1 MATKCGLWK
10 KEFWCKIIG
19 LCYNYWPPHSIP
31 RPQTCVSSSYGSLCG
46 QDIFLQIKFSLYN
59 ICLEFENASGV
70 ETMVSTGIEL
80 DWDGFLKGWAWVLYD
95 LGTLYSFGAGSC
107 QWEPRPSL
115 CCQTPPPPPPRCHT
129 HPRAVGLPNH
139 PQLWFLHTKG
149 LCGDEGHQPSL
160 LLSPW
165 HWAVFSVLLLSP
177 SFQALILLCQRS
189 YLQHKLPWA
198 GGSIIRVKKT

>member
-115 CCQTPPPPPPRCHT
+115 CCQTPPPPAATPTPELWVCQITHSSDSSTRRGCAGMRGISPPCFFLPGTEQSSLCSCFLPHFRLSYFCA
-129 HPRAVGLPNH
+129 RGLTCNTNYNE
-139 PQLWFLHTKG
+139 Q
-149 LCGDEGHQPSL
+149 E
-160 LLSPW
+160 
-165 HWAVFSVLLLSP
+165 VLL
-177 SFQALILLCQRS
+177 
-189 YLQHKLPWA
+189 
-198 GGSIIRVKKT
+198 

>member
-19 LCYNYWPPHSIP
+19 LCYNYWPPHSTP

-107 QWEPRPSL
+107 PWEPRPSL
-115 CCQTPPPPPPRCHT
+115 RCQTHPHPPLPHPPQSCGSAKSPTALIPPH
-129 HPRAVGLPNH
+129 
-139 PQLWFLHTKG
+139 
-149 LCGDEGHQPSL
+149 EGAMQGWGASAFPASSSLALSSL
-160 LLSPW
+160 LCAP
-165 HWAVFSVLLLSP
+165 AFSLISSSHIFVSEVLLATQITMGRR
-177 SFQALILLCQRS
+177 F
-189 YLQHKLPWA
+189 YYK
-198 GGSIIRVKKT
+198 G